1 MNTLPDNPYVGPRS
15 FRREEASKFFGR
27 ENEARDLLS
36 LVISEQ
42 LVLFYAESGAG
53 KSSLINTCLIPGLE
67 ERRFEVLPVGRVSS
81 AFVDSG
87 NADNIYV
94 FNLMMSLDQS
104 RRDPRRL
111 GQVSLTHFLNNLVN
125 DGRRFYYA
133 DRLAEVASVAGSS
146 VPVEV
151 LPRALIIDQFEEIVT
166 THPEAWQKREDFF
179 RQLSE
184 AMKADPYLWVVLV
197 MREDYIA
204 ALDPYA
210 HLLPGQL
217 RSRYYMRRMGVES
230 ALDAIRKPV
239 EKIRAF
245 EAGVPEL
252 LVDNMRLITA
262 SKIPGQND
270 QPVYG
275 EFVEPVQLQV
285 VCYQLWER
293 IQKFRRITSPAPTIN
308 RNDLV
313 AIAKGESIAQFISNA
328 LADFYE
334 QAIAKVLADPEAKVQ
349 EGDLRD
355 WFTHRLITEAE
366 TRGFVYRGAETT
378 AGLPNKAIDILAS
391 QYIIRS
397 ESRAGGVWIELVHDR
412 FVGPI
417 LQANRKWVELH
428 QRSVLTDAT
437 AWDKAGKSDS
447 LLYDGKQLESSL
459 AELETHPERLTAI
472 EKDFIR
478 TSQRA
483 ASRRRQLFLF
493 AFGGAT
499 LIVLLLLAAL
509 LMTNIY
515 SANQAAISANE
526 AATSAN
532 EAATQAAKQIANV
545 NNVATNQANNAEF
558 LQNAN
563 AVIETQDAEIA
574 TLQVLTSPQSTETVE
589 GATVVPGAS
598 ATEVGRP
605 SATTV
610 FILATPTVPS
620 PLTTEFIGYSA
631 GQKEIRVFKFGNGPR
646 HVVLIGGLHAGF
658 APSTVKMAEEMKDYL
673 TENPDTIPTSLSVD
687 IITMANPDSWP
698 SSGDVN
704 QYAGKERGRLNA
716 KQVDLN
722 RNWDCDWRPEA
733 VWRDNPI
740 SGGTTPFSEPETKA
754 LRDFFI
760 SNELTVAVI
769 FWEAKSDPPS
779 VSPGGCGDFS
789 VYSDP
794 LSRLYADSAGYVAQ
808 DFVAYAINGDATNW
822 LDSQGIGA
830 ITVLLPSYTEL
841 NSDDANAN
849 INAIKQVLRIYGR

>member
-15 FRREEASKFFGR
+15 FRREESSKFFGR
-27 ENEARDLLS
+27 EDEARDLLS

-53 KSSLINTCLIPGLE
+53 KSSLINTCLIPRLE

-81 AFVDSG
+81 AFVDSS
-87 NADNIYV
+87 NMDNIYI

-104 RRDPRRL
+104 KRDPRRL
-111 GQVSLTHFLNNLVN
+111 VQVKLTHFLNNLVT
-125 DGRRFYYA
+125 DGQNFYYA
-133 DRLAEVASVAGSS
+133 DRPSQLIVADSS
-146 VPVEV
+146 TPIEI
-151 LPRALIIDQFEEIVT
+151 LPRALIIDQFEELIT

-179 RQLSE
+179 RQLAD

-197 MREDYIA
+197 MREDYVA

-262 SKIPGQND
+262 SKISGQND

-293 IQKFRRITSPAPTIN
+293 IQKYRRITSSAPTIN
-308 RNDLV
+308 RNDLI
-313 AIAKGESIAQFISNA
+313 AIAKGESIAQFISNS

-334 QAIAKVLADPEAKVQ
+334 QAIAKVLSDPGVKVQ

-355 WFTHRLITEAE
+355 WFTHKLITEAE
-366 TRGFVYRGAETT
+366 TRGFVYRGTETT
-378 AGLPNKAIDILAS
+378 EGLPNRAIDILAS

-397 ESRAGGVWIELVHDR
+397 ESKAGGVWIELVHDR

-417 LQANRKWVELH
+417 LQANRKWAEKH

-437 AWDKAGKSDS
+437 AWEKSGKSAH

-459 AELETHPERLTAI
+459 AELEVHPDQFTTI
-472 EKDFIR
+472 EKAFIR
-478 TSQRA
+478 ASQRA
-483 ASRRRQLFLF
+483 TSRRRWIALGTATFLVIII
-493 AFGGAT
+493 
-499 LIVLLLLAAL
+499 L
-509 LMTNIY
+509 
-515 SANQAAISANE
+515 
-526 AATSAN
+526 ATSLFFVN
-532 EAATQAAKQIANV
+532 EQATQARKERDAVLTQSV
-545 NNVATNQANNAEF
+545 NSELNRISSKVTQAIQDVVITELQVQLAQLAT
-558 LQNAN
+558 QNADL
-563 AVIETQDAEIA
+563 AAHPQITQ
-574 TLQVLTSPQSTETVE
+574 TVE
-589 GATVVPGAS
+589 AGTPISGAS
-598 ATEVGRP
+598 ATPTP
-605 SATTV
+605 SAT
-610 FILATPTVPS
+610 ATPS
-620 PLTTEFIGYSA
+620 LIGEEVIGSSFK
-631 GQKEIRVFKFGNGPR
+631 GKELRAYHFGIGSR
-646 HVVLIGGLHAGF
+646 HVVLVGGLHAGF
-658 APSTVKMAEEMKDYL
+658 APSTMLMAERLKDYL
-673 TENPDTIPTSLSVD
+673 GNNLNLIPPNITVD
-687 IITMANPDSWP
+687 LITLANPDSLSP
-698 SSGDVN
+698 SGQDFSGRI
-704 QYAGKERGRLNA
+704 EGRLNGNG
-716 KQVDLN
+716 VDLN
-722 RNWDCDWRPEA
+722 RNWGCDWSLDA
-733 VWRDNPI
+733 VWQNKKI
-740 SGGTTPFSEPETKA
+740 GSGGAEFSEDETRA
-754 LRDFFI
+754 LRDFI
-760 SNELTVAVI
+760 TGKTGDKLTVAVV
-769 FWEAKSDPPS
+769 FWEARDNPPS

-794 LSRLYADSAGYVAQ
+794 LSRLYANAAGYRAQ
-808 DFVAYAINGDATNW
+808 DFAAYALNGDATNW

-841 NSDDANAN
+841 SQEDFQANV
-849 INAIKQVLRIYGR
+849 NAIIQVLQIYGR